1 METSARGAGDGS
13 RAFVFLGP
21 VVSALELF
29 PIFLKLAGRSVLVV
43 GGGVVASGKIDA
55 LRAAGADIT
64 VVAPEVCDP
73 IRSAGVR
80 IVERAFEPN
89 DLTTQWLV
97 VAAAT
102 PEVNRQVA
110 LESERRCLF
119 VNAVD
124 DPANASAYLGGVL
137 RRNGVAIAIST
148 NGRAPALAGLLRE
161 GLDALLPEDLDEWFR
176 QADELKREWRSKGVP
191 MEARRPQ
198 LMEALV
204 KLYEGRRTREPV
216 GTGES
221 S

>member
-1 METSARGAGDGS
+1 M
-13 RAFVFLGP
+13 FLGP
-21 VVSALELF
+21 VVSAVELF
-29 PIFLKLAGRSVLVV
+29 PIFLKLGGRSVLVV
-43 GGGVVASGKIDA
+43 GGGVVAASKIDA
-55 LRAAGADIT
+55 LRTAGADIT
-64 VVAPEVCDP
+64 VVAPEVSDP
-73 IRSAGVR
+73 IRAAGVR
-80 IVERAFEPN
+80 IVERAFAPT
-89 DLTTQWLV
+89 DLAGQWLV

-110 LESERRCLF
+110 EEAERRCLF

-137 RRNGVAIAIST
+137 RRDGVAIAIST

-161 GLDALLPEDLDEWFR
+161 GLDALLPADLDEWFR
-176 QADELKREWRSKGVP
+176 RADELKREWRSAGVP

-204 KLYEGRRTREPV
+204 KLYEDRQKRERV
-216 GTGES
+216 GSGES